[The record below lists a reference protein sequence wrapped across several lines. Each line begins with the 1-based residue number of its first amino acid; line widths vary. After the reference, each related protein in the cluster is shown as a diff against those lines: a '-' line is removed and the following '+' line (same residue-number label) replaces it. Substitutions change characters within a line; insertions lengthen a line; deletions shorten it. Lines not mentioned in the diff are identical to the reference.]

1 MLHNGINTINTYN
14 FAKVMFLH
22 LFVSH
27 SASVHAGIH
36 TPLGR
41 HLPRADTPREQIA
54 HPPGADSPWEQT
66 PLLLGADTPMGADT
80 TPGSRHTLWEQ
91 TPPAADAPPH
101 SACWEIRATSGWY
114 ASYWNAYLLKSV
126 AFFCISAYLQ
136 CTECTT

>member
-1 MLHNGINTINTYN
+1 MLHNGINTMNTHN

-27 SASVHAGIH
+27 SVHGGVPASVHAWIH
-36 TPLGR
+36 TPPRQTPPQGR
-41 HLPRADTPREQIA
+41 HPQGADSP
-54 HPPGADSPWEQT
+54 PPGADSPWEQT
-66 PLLLGADTPMGADT
+66 QPPGADTPS
-80 TPGSRHTLWEQ
+80 GSRH
-91 TPPAADAPPH
+91 PPQQMLPLH